1 MQKCWTCANAY
12 GGCSWADV
20 DPKTDKVK
28 FQPVDGWVAEPVFR
42 STDGRRIIESYEI
55 KECPKYVPDGIN
67 RLSVEDQV
75 IVMHENGIPLRQ
87 IAVHT
92 GIMSENRL
100 RKIIEGEY
108 L

>member
-12 GGCSWADV
+12 GGCSWTALDK
-20 DPKTDKVK
+20 KTNKVK
-28 FQPVDGWVAEPVFR
+28 FEPVPGWDAKP
-42 STDGRRIIESYEI
+42 TRRRLCGKTIMESYDI
-55 KECPKYVPDGIN
+55 HDCPQYVPDGIN

-75 IVMHENGIPLRQ
+75 IVMHEKGIPLRQ

-100 RKIIEGEY
+100 RKIIEEAY

>member
-1 MQKCWTCANAY
+1 MQKCWTCEKAT
-12 GGCSWADV
+12 GGCSWTAIDQE
-20 DPKTDKVK
+20 TGKVM
-28 FQPVDGWVAEPVFR
+28 FQPVPGWDATP
-42 STDGRRIIESYEI
+42 TRRRLCGKTIMESYDI
-55 KECPKYVPDGIN
+55 HDCPQYVPGGIN

-100 RKIIEGEY
+100 RKIIEEAY